1 MKDHFVNWIIH
12 VDDKKI
18 MKRSTWWNL
27 ISSTFN
33 AGYTAILYFFVGWIV
48 GGNAVG
54 IVSIASAYAY
64 QCLSIGV
71 FGVRNVQ
78 ASDVKKEYSFSDYFY
93 LRIIS
98 CIFMYLVLLYYT
110 FFQEYSFEKL
120 SVVLIFGLFKSIEAI
135 EDLYHGEYQR
145 FDRLD
150 IGCILQATRYFL
162 SLIVFVILLF
172 LSKDLILS
180 FFIST
185 LLSAALCYVQNVWI
199 IHAFV
204 NEKIQF
210 VRSKVRRLFF
220 ICLPICIGNSVSTY
234 IVNMPK
240 YAIDDMGNDILQMQ
254 YGYLVL
260 PILTINLLSA
270 VIYRPIVNKLSRF
283 YYDGEFQRFFK
294 EILKQ
299 MMIIGILTLI
309 IVVGG
314 YLIGLR
320 LLGFIYGVDLM
331 ESMPAFMVMLI
342 GGGLNTVS
350 AFFVIVLTIQRAQ
363 NELLISYIVTL
374 LVGVPIAAT
383 LIQTYGIMGASILYL
398 ILSICLDLLFG
409 AFILLAYYR
418 KKRAVGESC

>member
-1 MKDHFVNWIIH
+1 
-12 VDDKKI
+12 
-18 MKRSTWWNL
+18 
-27 ISSTFN
+27 
-33 AGYTAILYFFVGWIV
+33 
-48 GGNAVG
+48 
-54 IVSIASAYAY
+54 
-64 QCLSIGV
+64 
-71 FGVRNVQ
+71 
-78 ASDVKKEYSFSDYFY
+78 
-93 LRIIS
+93 
-98 CIFMYLVLLYYT
+98 
-110 FFQEYSFEKL
+110 
-120 SVVLIFGLFKSIEAI
+120 
-135 EDLYHGEYQR
+135 
-145 FDRLD
+145 
-150 IGCILQATRYFL
+150 
-162 SLIVFVILLF
+162 
-172 LSKDLILS
+172 
-180 FFIST
+180 
-185 LLSAALCYVQNVWI
+185 
-199 IHAFV
+199 
-204 NEKIQF
+204 
-210 VRSKVRRLFF
+210 
-220 ICLPICIGNSVSTY
+220 
-234 IVNMPK
+234 MPK